1 MRQLNKL
8 QSAVYV
14 VGAILMVLGAALS
27 ITQWAWFPYI
37 YFIGA
42 VCYTSMQLLQRYDGP
57 NVTLRRL
64 RRLMIFSDI
73 LLLLSGVMMLAG
85 LGNTLGLS
93 QITYL
98 QYIYNK
104 WVITL
109 LIAAMMQMYVVHR
122 IDHELEKE
130 AKKL

>member
-27 ITQWAWFPYI
+27 ITQWAWFPYV

>member
-27 ITQWAWFPYI
+27 ITQWAWFPYV

-122 IDHELEKE
+122 IDYELEKE

>member
-130 AKKL
+130 AQKL

>member
-14 VGAILMVLGAALS
+14 VSAILMVLGAALS

>member
-27 ITQWAWFPYI
+27 ITQWPWFPYL

-73 LLLLSGVMMLAG
+73 LLLVSGVMMLAG

-98 QYIYNK
+98 QYVYNK